1 MGNCLRKSKIS
12 AQNNEE
18 CDASVVE
25 KVEKV
30 KVVRILS
37 KLEAAEM
44 EERMMKKKVMRLMV
58 KNGGSC
64 KSGGVRISVVMSQQE
79 LKRMLRCKDEAQ
91 QQSSMEEFLHAVKL
105 RGRRILQVGGDC
117 DHDRISSWKPS
128 LDTIPED
135 CFINSNSTICKQ

>member
-1 MGNCLRKSKIS
+1 MGNCLRKNKIS
-12 AQNNEE
+12 AQNNDK
-18 CDASVVE
+18 CDASVVD

-44 EERMMKKKVMRLMV
+44 EERMMKKKV

-64 KSGGVRISVVMSQQE
+64 KSGGVMRISVVMSQQE

-91 QQSSMEEFLHAVKL
+91 QQSSMEQFLHAVKL
-105 RGRRILQVGGDC
+105 RGRRISEVGADS
-117 DHDRISSWKPS
+117 DHHRISSWKPS